1 MLSGKFTQSC
11 INKITACKINTVA
24 EKPKKNFSP
33 EARQKLSDL
42 AKQRHAEGK
51 LGGAKFGSMGGKAKG
66 KKDRISKR
74 VSDAAQ
80 EERQAAEIIEVF
92 KDAIDP
98 SQPIGIRLKGAQAWV
113 DIAVQHG
120 KFELQE
126 EAHEAAQHSRE
137 ELIQMLTKKLTSG
150 PTGNVLRKQIEE
162 HTVVDADAVE
172 VDDE

>member
-1 MLSGKFTQSC
+1 M
-11 INKITACKINTVA
+11 A

-51 LGGAKFGSMGGKAKG
+51 LGGPKFGSMGGKSKG
-66 KKDRISKR
+66 KKKDRIAKR
-74 VSDAAQ
+74 VADAAQ
-80 EERQAAEIIEVF
+80 EDRQATEIIEVF

-137 ELIQMLTKKLTSG
+137 ELIDMLTKKLTSG
-150 PTGNVLRKQIEE
+150 PTANVLKKQIESKAIVDGE
-162 HTVVDADAVE
+162 VVE
-172 VDDE
+172 IDEDE

>member
-1 MLSGKFTQSC
+1 M
-11 INKITACKINTVA
+11 A

-51 LGGAKFGSMGGKAKG
+51 LGGPKFGAMGGKAKG

-74 VSDAAQ
+74 VADAAQ
-80 EERQAAEIIEVF
+80 EETQASQIIEVF
-92 KDAIDP
+92 RDAIDP

-137 ELIQMLTKKLTSG
+137 ELIDMLTKKLTSG
-150 PTGNVLRKQIEE
+150 PTANVLKKQIESKAIVDGE
-162 HTVVDADAVE
+162 VVE
-172 VDDE
+172 LDEDE

>member
-1 MLSGKFTQSC
+1 M
-11 INKITACKINTVA
+11 A
-24 EKPKKNFSP
+24 EKQKKNFSP

-51 LGGAKFGSMGGKAKG
+51 LGGAKYGAMGGRAAR

-74 VSDAAQ
+74 VAEAA
-80 EERQAAEIIEVF
+80 EEARHADEIIEVF

-98 SQPIGIRLKGAQAWV
+98 SQPMSIRLKGAQAWV

-126 EAHEAAQHSRE
+126 EAHDAAQHSRE
-137 ELIQMLTKKLTSG
+137 ELIEMLSKKLTSG
-150 PTGNVLRKQIEE
+150 PTANVIRKEIESK
-162 HTVVDADAVE
+162 AVIDGE
-172 VDDE
+172 IVEIDTDE

>member
-1 MLSGKFTQSC
+1 M
-11 INKITACKINTVA
+11 A
-24 EKPKKNFSP
+24 EKQKKNFSP

-51 LGGAKFGSMGGKAKG
+51 MGGAKYGAMGGRASR

-74 VSDAAQ
+74 VA
-80 EERQAAEIIEVF
+80 EAAEEQAEAAKIIDVF

-98 SQPIGIRLKGAQAWV
+98 SQPMGIRLKGAQAWV

-126 EAHEAAQHSRE
+126 EAHDAAQHSRE
-137 ELIQMLTKKLTSG
+137 ELIEMLSKKLTSG
-150 PTGNVLRKQIEE
+150 PTANAIRKEIESKAI
-162 HTVVDADAVE
+162 VDGEIVE
-172 VDDE
+172 IEKDE

>member
-1 MLSGKFTQSC
+1 VS
-11 INKITACKINTVA
+11 

-33 EARQKLSDL
+33 ESRQKLSDL

-51 LGGAKFGSMGGKAKG
+51 LGGPKYGAMGGRAPK

-74 VSDAAQ
+74 VADAAE
-80 EERQAAEIIEVF
+80 EERQANQIIEVF

-98 SQPIGIRLKGAQAWV
+98 SQPISVRLKGAQAWV

-137 ELIQMLTKKLTSG
+137 ELIEMLSKKLTSG
-150 PTGNVLRKQIEE
+150 PTGSIIRKQIEE
-162 HTVVDADAVE
+162 HNVIEGEAIEVE
-172 VDDE
+172 PDEQ

>member
-1 MLSGKFTQSC
+1 M
-11 INKITACKINTVA
+11 A

-51 LGGAKFGSMGGKAKG
+51 MGGAKYGAMGGRAAR

-74 VSDAAQ
+74 VA
-80 EERQAAEIIEVF
+80 EAAENHSEAEKIIDVF

-98 SQPIGIRLKGAQAWV
+98 SQPISIRLKGAQAWV

-126 EAHEAAQHSRE
+126 EAHDAAQHSRE
-137 ELIQMLTKKLTSG
+137 ELIEMLSKKLTSG
-150 PTGNVLRKQIEE
+150 PTANVIRKEIESK
-162 HTVVDADAVE
+162 AIVE
-172 VDDE
+172 GEIVEIDEDE

>member
-1 MLSGKFTQSC
+1 M
-11 INKITACKINTVA
+11 A

-51 LGGAKFGSMGGKAKG
+51 LGGAKYGSMGGRAPK

-74 VSDAAQ
+74 VAEAA
-80 EERQAAEIIEVF
+80 EEARQADQIIEVF

-98 SQPIGIRLKGAQAWV
+98 SQPISVRLKGAQAWV

-137 ELIQMLTKKLTSG
+137 ELLEMLSKKLTSG
-150 PTGNVLRKQIEE
+150 PTGSILRKQIEE
-162 HTVVDADAVE
+162 HNVIEGEAVE
-172 VDDE
+172 VDSDEQ

>member
-1 MLSGKFTQSC
+1 M
-11 INKITACKINTVA
+11 A

-51 LGGAKFGSMGGKAKG
+51 MGGAKYGAMGGRAAR

-74 VSDAAQ
+74 VA
-80 EERQAAEIIEVF
+80 EAAENHSEAEKIIDVF

-98 SQPIGIRLKGAQAWV
+98 SQPMGVRLKGAQAWV

-126 EAHEAAQHSRE
+126 EAHDAAQHSRE
-137 ELIQMLTKKLTSG
+137 ELIEMLSKKLTSG
-150 PTGNVLRKQIEE
+150 PTANVIRKEIESKAIVEGEIVEIEE
-162 HTVVDADAVE
+162 
-172 VDDE
+172 DE

>member
-1 MLSGKFTQSC
+1 M
-11 INKITACKINTVA
+11 A

-51 LGGAKFGSMGGKAKG
+51 LGGAKYGSMGGKAAK

-74 VSDAAQ
+74 VAEAA
-80 EERQAAEIIEVF
+80 EEVRQADQIIEVF

-98 SQPIGIRLKGAQAWV
+98 SQPISVRLKGAQAWV

-126 EAHEAAQHSRE
+126 EAHDAAQHSRE
-137 ELIQMLTKKLTSG
+137 ELIEMLSKKLTSG
-150 PTGNVLRKQIEE
+150 PTGNAIRKEIESKVAIDGE
-162 HTVVDADAVE
+162 IVE
-172 VDDE
+172 IDTDE

>member
-1 MLSGKFTQSC
+1 M
-11 INKITACKINTVA
+11 
-24 EKPKKNFSP
+24 
-33 EARQKLSDL
+33 
-42 AKQRHAEGK
+42 
-51 LGGAKFGSMGGKAKG
+51 GGAKYGAMGGKARS

-74 VSDAAQ
+74 VAEAA
-80 EERQAAEIIEVF
+80 EEQRQADQIIEVF

-150 PTGNVLRKQIEE
+150 PTASVIRKQIEE
-162 HTVVDADAVE
+162 NTVVDAE
-172 VDDE
+172 VIEIKEDE

>member
-1 MLSGKFTQSC
+1 M
-11 INKITACKINTVA
+11 A

-51 LGGAKFGSMGGKAKG
+51 MGGAKYGAMGGRANR

-74 VSDAAQ
+74 VA
-80 EERQAAEIIEVF
+80 EAAEEQSEANKIIDVF

-98 SQPIGIRLKGAQAWV
+98 SQPMGIRLKGAQAWV
-113 DIAVQHG
+113 DISVQHG

-126 EAHEAAQHSRE
+126 EAHDAAQHSRE
-137 ELIQMLTKKLTSG
+137 ELIEMLSKKLTSG
-150 PTGNVLRKQIEE
+150 PTANVIRKEIESKAIVDGEIVEIEE
-162 HTVVDADAVE
+162 NE
-172 VDDE
+172 